1 MRAAAVLMT
10 VARSCYLPPCGG
22 GRTRSVRDRGKPQT
36 PNSCP
41 ILPHKG
47 GGSRRERAIV
57 IREGARGSFGI
68 SRRSAVGKRLL
79 HRGVCKPF
87 TVDRHGVALF
97 GHVTAFG
104 KEFLRV
110 VAGIDRQSLRA
121 AAAGELF
128 QRIRQHCPH

>member
-1 MRAAAVLMT
+1 QA
-10 VARSCYLPPCGG
+10 G
-22 GRTRSVRDRGKPQT
+22 GRRQRREEREEGKPQT

-41 ILPHKG
+41 TLLHKG
-47 GGSRRERAIV
+47 GESRRERTIV

-79 HRGVCKPF
+79 HRGVGKPF
-87 TVDRHGVALF
+87 AVDRHGVALF

-110 VAGIDRQSLRA
+110 VAGIDR
-121 AAAGELF
+121 
-128 QRIRQHCPH
+128 